1 MNLANKIKLT
11 IVEIVEMGLISFQL
25 KKIDLSGHKD
35 SLILIQISLKLCMWI
50 RYTPCQTKPN
60 YRINSYFENQVSRH
74 FVIKPH
80 GIHI

>member
-35 SLILIQISLKLCMWI
+35 SLILI
-50 RYTPCQTKPN
+50 
-60 YRINSYFENQVSRH
+60 
-74 FVIKPH
+74 
-80 GIHI
+80 